1 MATGEHL
8 NAGDHC
14 SSNDDMDTGEAV
26 NVLDAGLAALGSDQ
40 MLCDSMHEPGSF
52 LSATGNFGQPQ
63 LVTGQLLKFKS
74 DACEDW
80 QAGTDM

>member
-14 SSNDDMDTGEAV
+14 FSNDDMATGEAV

-40 MLCDSMHEPGSF
+40 NAL
-52 LSATGNFGQPQ
+52 
-63 LVTGQLLKFKS
+63 
-74 DACEDW
+74 
-80 QAGTDM
+80 